1 MIEKYGILPTSE
13 EYAEAF
19 RTLEANISPIYRRM
33 LHENYY
39 APHKT
44 LTAREMA
51 QRVGYSRYSS
61 ANLHYGKFA
70 GLICKYFGREYDFN
84 LRILV
89 RFSRLSSESELDWVM
104 HPQVAEALEVI
115 GWVEKIPLEE
125 ERFHREFHHKT
136 ECSLKEKSESRRQ
149 RLKQT
154 SKFPSSVRVIRTE
167 FKRNPDVVA
176 EVLAHA
182 NGYCEECGNPAPFIR
197 ASDGT
202 PYLEIHHKTFL
213 SDGGED
219 TVENTM
225 ALCPNCHREKHFGM

>member
-1 MIEKYGILPTSE
+1 MEKYGILPTSE
-13 EYAEAF
+13 EYAQAF
-19 RTLEANISPIYRRM
+19 LAVETNILPIYRRM
-33 LHENYY
+33 LQENYY
-39 APHKT
+39 APDKT

-89 RFSRLSSESELDWVM
+89 RFFRPFSESELAWVM

-115 GWVEKIPLEE
+115 GWVENTPLEE
-125 ERFHREFHHKT
+125 EKFHRQLYDKIES
-136 ECSLKEKSESRRQ
+136 SLKEKSESRRQ
-149 RLKQT
+149 RLKQA
-154 SKFPSSVRVIRTE
+154 SKFPSSVRVVRTE

-176 EVLAHA
+176 EVLARA
-182 NGYCEECGNPAPFIR
+182 NGYCEECGKSAPFLR

-213 SDGGED
+213 SDDGED
-219 TVENTM
+219 TAENTI
-225 ALCPNCHREKHFGM
+225 ALCPNCHRKKHFGV

>member
-1 MIEKYGILPTSE
+1 MEKYGILPTSE
-13 EYAEAF
+13 EYAQAF
-19 RTLEANISPIYRRM
+19 LAVKTNISPIYRRM
-33 LHENYY
+33 LQENYY
-39 APHKT
+39 APNKT

-89 RFSRLSSESELDWVM
+89 RFIRPSPESELDWVM
-104 HPQVAEALEVI
+104 HPQVAEALEII
-115 GWVEKIPLEE
+115 GWVENTPLEE
-125 ERFHREFHHKT
+125 KDFHREFQKKT
-136 ECSLKEKSESRRQ
+136 DCSLKEKSESRRQ
-149 RLKQT
+149 RLKEA
-154 SKFPSSVRVIRTE
+154 SGVPSCMQVIRTE

-176 EVLAHA
+176 EVLVRA

-197 ASDGT
+197 ASDRT

-213 SDGGED
+213 SEGGED

-225 ALCPNCHREKHFGM
+225 ALCPNCHREKHFGV